1 MIYSCKTGLKE
12 SLKLLNH
19 LNSFLFEQEYEE
31 LKYFKQT
38 QIETLRKAARVLSKN
53 ISKHQ
58 HG

>member
-1 MIYSCKTGLKE
+1 MVINAKTTLRE

-19 LNSFLFEQEYEE
+19 LNSFLFEQEYGE
-31 LKYFKQT
+31 LKYFKQA
-38 QIETLRKAARVLSKN
+38 QIETLRKAARALARN

>member
-19 LNSFLFEQEYEE
+19 LNSFLFEQEYGE

-38 QIETLRKAARVLSKN
+38 QIEALRKAVRALARN
-53 ISKHQ
+53 IKKY
-58 HG
+58 